1 MINHNRNCNGIDSDN
16 VRTNNN
22 DKVNLDHEYSHIEGN
37 VFVSEKVESGLYKNE
52 RFDSGYN
59 QLKDIKLKNINRISI
74 GQININSLRNK
85 FEFLNS
91 MVNGFVDI
99 LLITECKLD
108 DSFPTAQ
115 FHMQGY
121 SSPFRLDRNSYGGGI
136 LLYVR
141 EDIPAKPISNRSF
154 DKDIEA
160 MFVEINLRK
169 KKWLLC
175 VSYNPHKSLIEKH
188 LRAIGKNI
196 DLCSGIY
203 ENFVIMG
210 DFNAEPTEN
219 AMEEFM
225 KLYNLKNLIK
235 GPTCYKN
242 PDKPSCIDLILSNR
256 SKSFH
261 SSHIVESG
269 ISDFHKM
276 TVSVR
281 KIFF

>member
-52 RFDSGYN
+52 RFDSGCN
-59 QLKDIKLKNINRISI
+59 QLKDIELKNINRISV

-99 LLITECKLD
+99 LLTTECKLD
-108 DSFPTAQ
+108 GSFPTAQ

-188 LRAIGKNI
+188 LRVIGKNI

-210 DFNAEPTEN
+210 DFNIEPTEN
-219 AMEEFM
+219 AMEEFI
-225 KLYNLKNLIK
+225 KLYNLKKLIK
-235 GPTCYKN
+235 GPAYYKN
-242 PDKPSCIDLILSNR
+242 PDKPSCIDLILTNR
-256 SKSFH
+256 GKSFH
-261 SSHIVESG
+261 
-269 ISDFHKM
+269 
-276 TVSVR
+276 
-281 KIFF
+281 

>member
-1 MINHNRNCNGIDSDN
+1 MAH
-16 VRTNNN
+16 
-22 DKVNLDHEYSHIEGN
+22 
-37 VFVSEKVESGLYKNE
+37 
-52 RFDSGYN
+52 
-59 QLKDIKLKNINRISI
+59 
-74 GQININSLRNK
+74 
-85 FEFLNS
+85 
-91 MVNGFVDI
+91 GFVNI

-141 EDIPAKPISNRSF
+141 EDIPAKLISNRSF

-175 VSYNPHKSLIEKH
+175 ISYNPHKSLIEKH

-219 AMEEFM
+219 AMEGLM
-225 KLYNLKNLIK
+225 KLYNLKDLIK

-242 PDKPSCIDLILSNR
+242 TGKPLCIDLILSNR
-256 SKSFH
+256 SKSFY
-261 SSHIVESG
+261 SSHIVETG

-276 TVSVR
+276 TVSVI
-281 KIFF
+281 KIFFKKQKPNVI